1 MTEFANGVEYSG
13 ELVRFNASDPAN
25 SRELVNGK
33 ASFIDLVEGG
43 LSMEEAV
50 LSVLPMLLGSCIGA
64 ILWERVRECVCERE
78 YGEGDEPLRRFVQEC
93 ICGESNQHLQH
104 HRHQG
109 RWLCFILVPAK
120 IYCRC

>member
-25 SRELVNGK
+25 SGELVNGK

-50 LSVLPMLLGSCIGA
+50 LSVLPMLLGSCVGA
-64 ILWERVRECVCERE
+64 IL
-78 YGEGDEPLRRFVQEC
+78 
-93 ICGESNQHLQH
+93 
-104 HRHQG
+104 
-109 RWLCFILVPAK
+109 
-120 IYCRC
+120 